1 MQITEGFHIF
11 TLMKVAVS
19 ISDLK
24 VDLAKLLMA
33 TEDKALLADIYA
45 IMVNAAGDHNW
56 YERLDADDKEEIR
69 LGEEDFEAG
78 RFSDQDEMMERIKA
92 CNRK

>member
-1 MQITEGFHIF
+1 
-11 TLMKVAVS
+11 MKVAVS

-45 IMVNAAGDHNW
+45 LMINAAGDDNW

-69 LGEEDFEAG
+69 LGEEDFAAG
-78 RFSDQDEMMERIKA
+78 RFSEQSEMMERIKA

>member
-1 MQITEGFHIF
+1 
-11 TLMKVAVS
+11 MKVAES
-19 ISDLK
+19 ISDMK

-33 TEDKALLADIYA
+33 TEDKALLAEIYA
-45 IMVNAAGDHNW
+45 IMLNAAADDNW

-69 LGEEDFEAG
+69 LGEEDFVAG
-78 RFSDQDEMMERIKA
+78 RLSEQDEMMERINA